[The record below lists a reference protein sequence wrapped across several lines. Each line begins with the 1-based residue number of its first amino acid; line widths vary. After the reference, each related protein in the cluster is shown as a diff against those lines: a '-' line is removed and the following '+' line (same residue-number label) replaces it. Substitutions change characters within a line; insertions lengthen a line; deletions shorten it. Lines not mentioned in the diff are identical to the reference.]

1 MRGGPQDL
9 LGELVDRLDD
19 HLLVVVGRQVE
30 VVRAAGLQP
39 GRRLAEALDPLELA
53 RGGARG
59 GERVLDAV
67 AQAAVERVAQVVLVQ
82 ELLADDR
89 GEQRQPDID
98 RGALVLLEADSTL
111 LARLLG
117 GKGVRHVGF
126 LTRAQMC
133 RFTATD
139 SRVRYPN

>member
-1 MRGGPQDL
+1 
-9 LGELVDRLDD
+9 VDRLDD
-19 HLLVVVGRQVE
+19 HLLVVVGRQIE
-30 VVRAAGLQP
+30 VIGTAGLQT
-39 GRRLAEALDPLELA
+39 GRWLADALDAFELS
-53 RGGARG
+53 RGSARG

-67 AQAAVERVAQVVLVQ
+67 PQAAVERVAQVVLVQ
-82 ELLADDR
+82 ELLAHAR
-89 GEQRQPDID
+89 GEQRHPDID
-98 RGALVLLEADSTL
+98 RGALVLLEAHSTL